1 MEEGKER
8 GRQREGEEGGDEG
21 SVRVVHI
28 HLHSEY
34 HAHAHVAIYIYIYY
48 LLYYTGEGGIL
59 VEIEPNK
66 RLPQDS
72 IGSPC
77 GMI

>member
-8 GRQREGEEGGDEG
+8 GRQREEEGGDEG
-21 SVRVVHI
+21 SVSYSSTFRI
-28 HLHSEY
+28 SRTCSCS
-34 HAHAHVAIYIYIYY
+34 YIYIYS